1 MYTYK
6 AEVIRVI
13 DGDTI
18 KFRIDLGFR
27 TYMEANC
34 RLFGINAKEL
44 TSKEQDIRAAAY
56 SAKEY
61 VESLLTEGDYVIL
74 HSKKL
79 DKYGRP
85 LVVVEI
91 ERKNFESYM
100 LNDRMLIKGYAVK
113 MEY

>member
-34 RLFGINAKEL
+34 RLYGINCKEL
-44 TSKEQDIRAAAY
+44 TAKEQEMRAAAY

-61 VESLLTEGDYVIL
+61 VESILFEGDYVIL

-85 LVVVEI
+85 LVLVEI
-91 ERKNFESYM
+91 ERKNFGSYI
-100 LNDRMLIKGYAVK
+100 LNDKMIVKGYAVK
-113 MEY
+113 MED

>member
-34 RLFGINAKEL
+34 RLFGINCKEL
-44 TSKEQDIRAAAY
+44 TAKEQEMRAAAY

-61 VESLLTEGDYVIL
+61 VESILSEGDYVIL

-85 LVVVEI
+85 LVLVEI
-91 ERKNFESYM
+91 ERANFGSYI
-100 LNDRMLIKGYAVK
+100 LNDKMIVKGYAVK
-113 MEY
+113 MED

>member
-34 RLFGINAKEL
+34 RLFGINCKEL
-44 TSKEQDIRAAAY
+44 TAKEQEMRAAAY

-61 VESLLTEGDYVIL
+61 VESILFEGDYVIL

-85 LVVVEI
+85 LVLVEI
-91 ERKNFESYM
+91 ERKNFGSYI
-100 LNDRMLIKGYAVK
+100 LNDKMIVKGYAVK
-113 MEY
+113 MED